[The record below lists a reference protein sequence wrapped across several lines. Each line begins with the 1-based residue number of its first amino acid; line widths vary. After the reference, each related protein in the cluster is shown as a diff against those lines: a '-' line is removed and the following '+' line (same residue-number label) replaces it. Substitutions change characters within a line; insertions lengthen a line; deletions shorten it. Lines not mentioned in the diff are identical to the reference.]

1 MKAVLGA
8 LVALALVAGGAD
20 ARLSRT
26 PQAEIDALAR
36 TAAHG
41 DTMLYGI
48 LQRVW
53 SMVADVEAGWIFKA
67 DALAIVDGY
76 QIGQT
81 RVEDVRATFNQPSNC
96 HISGEAE
103 MTGGIVVLSI
113 GDSGGIFDG
122 PASPIATLGFQ
133 NGILASKMVLR

>member
-1 MKAVLGA
+1 MKVVLGA
-8 LVALALVAGGAD
+8 LVALVLIAGGAD

-36 TAAHG
+36 MAAHG

-53 SMVADVEAGWIFKA
+53 SMVADVAAGWIFKA

-96 HISGEAE
+96 HVSAE
-103 MTGGIVVLSI
+103 SETTGGIVVLSI
-113 GDSGGIFDG
+113 GDSGGVLDALAM
-122 PASPIATLGFQ
+122 PVAMLGFQ
-133 NGILASKMVLR
+133 DGVLVSKTVVR